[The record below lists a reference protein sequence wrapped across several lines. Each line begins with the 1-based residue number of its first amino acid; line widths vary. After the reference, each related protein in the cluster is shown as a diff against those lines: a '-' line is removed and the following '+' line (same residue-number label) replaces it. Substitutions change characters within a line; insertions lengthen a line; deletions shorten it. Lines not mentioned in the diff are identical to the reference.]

1 MRIAS
6 ALVASAMTVTVP
18 VVASTLILAMPVAW
32 ADDAAPT
39 SIWERSNLLGDMGG
53 LRPWA
58 TDHGVTLTFTE
69 QDELKANTAGGLKQ
83 GATGDGLTTLGV
95 QIDADKAFG
104 WVGGTLNVS
113 VLNIHGRALSP
124 YYLGNLQTASGIEAS
139 DTTRLW
145 EVWAQQSFADGK
157 FDVKIGQQSLDQ
169 EFLSSAN
176 GAIFMNTMMGWP
188 MVPSADLYASGPAY
202 PLSSPGVRLRV
213 NATDS
218 VTFLLG
224 AFGDNPPGGPFDND
238 SQLRGGSRWGNNF
251 NLRTGALVIGEA
263 QYNLNQKVPGAD
275 KAPEGLPTSAKIGFY
290 ADSGTFYDQQYASNG
305 ALLAATTAGPAKIS
319 GNSAFYAM
327 IDQGVWKP
335 APDSARVLSVFV
347 RALTAPSN
355 QNLVDFSVN
364 GGLTLTAPLAG
375 RDDDTAGLGFGY
387 AHISSRAQAY
397 DQDVAAL
404 DGNTTPVRSGET
416 FLEATYQAQ
425 ITPWLQLQPDF
436 QYVMSPGGGV
446 ANPATRKKLGNE
458 VVVGI
463 RSNIAF

>member
-58 TDHGVTLTFTE
+58 TDHGITLTFTE
-69 QDELKANTAGGLKQ
+69 QDELKANIAGGLKQ
-83 GATGDGLTTLGV
+83 GATGNGLTTLGV

-124 YYLGNLQTASGIEAS
+124 YYLNNLQTASGIEAA

-145 EVWAQQSFADGK
+145 EVWAQQSFAGGL

-169 EFLSSAN
+169 EFLASTNS
-176 GAIFMNTMMGWP
+176 AIFVNTMMGWP
-188 MVPSADLYASGPAY
+188 MLPSADLYASGPAY

-213 NATDS
+213 NATDE

-224 AFGDNPPGGPFDND
+224 AFDDNPPGGPFNND
-238 SQLRGGSRWGNNF
+238 SQLRGGTRWGNNF

-263 QYNLNQKVPGAD
+263 QYNLNQKVPGSD

-290 ADSGTFYDQQYASNG
+290 ADSGNFYDQLNG
-305 ALLAATTAGPAKIS
+305 RPIS

-327 IDQGVWKP
+327 IDQGIWKP
-335 APDSARVLSVFV
+335 APDSSRVLSVFL
-347 RALTAPSN
+347 RALTAPTN
-355 QNLVDFSVN
+355 QNLVDFSIN

-375 RDDDTAGLGFGY
+375 RDDDTFGLGFGY
-387 AHISSRAQAY
+387 AHVSSRAQAF
-397 DQDVAAL
+397 DQYVARL
-404 DGNTTPVRSGET
+404 DGNTTPVRSAET
-416 FLEATYQAQ
+416 FIEATYQAQ

-446 ANPATRKKLGNE
+446 ANPITGKKLGNE

-463 RSNIAF
+463 RSNITF